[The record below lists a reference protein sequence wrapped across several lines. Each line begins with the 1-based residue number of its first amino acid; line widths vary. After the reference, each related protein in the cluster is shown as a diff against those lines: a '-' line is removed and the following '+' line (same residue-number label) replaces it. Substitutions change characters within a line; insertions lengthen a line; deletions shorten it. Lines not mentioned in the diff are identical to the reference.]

1 MRRVIICRSP
11 SGCLCFRTCPC
22 FPINYIGLYL
32 CKPFGLY
39 GVLYY
44 LYSYSLLHRRTI
56 NERDI
61 PNSPQGLYIYS
72 VLHRRTINERDIPN
86 SPQGLYIY
94 SVWHRRTISE
104 RDIPNSPQGLHIYN
118 VWHRRTIIQ

>member
-39 GVLYY
+39 GVQYY
-44 LYSYSLLHRRTI
+44 LYSYSLWHRRTI

-61 PNSPQGLYIYS
+61 PNSPQGLYIYN
-72 VLHRRTINERDIPN
+72 VWHRRTINERARRAYTYTTYGIAVRLAN
-86 SPQGLYIY
+86 EIY
-94 SVWHRRTISE
+94 RIARRAYTYTTYGIAV
-104 RDIPNSPQGLHIYN
+104 R
-118 VWHRRTIIQ
+118 